1 MFSSL
6 NNLSQ
11 KHCNIILKVLTNP
24 NYQYYMFYSL
34 NNLSQ
39 NHCNIILKVLTNPRT
54 YLTGAGILKAVSLY
68 SDEGSQ
74 LVLKSVIEP
83 LNWKHE
89 RLWAVFEGHQFFFS
103 VVFEKR
109 LQLSD
114 GISQVHFFDLKKAQ
128 QAHEKHHQ
136 GTWFLITF

>member
-24 NYQYYMFYSL
+24 NYQYYMFCSL

-39 NHCNIILKVLTNPRT
+39 KHCNIILKVLTNPNYQYYMFCSLNNLSQKHCNIILKVLTNPRR

-83 LNWKHE
+83 LN
-89 RLWAVFEGHQFFFS
+89 
-103 VVFEKR
+103 
-109 LQLSD
+109 
-114 GISQVHFFDLKKAQ
+114 
-128 QAHEKHHQ
+128 
-136 GTWFLITF
+136 